1 MTENQIF
8 NRVTIIGRQRQENS
22 KETFKALYEYLKTR
36 GYKTVFERETAPE
49 LALNADERVPQD
61 RLAEA
66 CDILLVVGG
75 DGSLLHAAR
84 VAIDQSLPVA
94 GINRGRLGFL
104 TDIYPHQFAKIEQLL
119 NGHYYEERRFLLNGY
134 IQRQS
139 QATVAIPA
147 LNEIVLSAGNIA
159 HMVEFSIA
167 VNGQSVCEMR
177 ADGLIVA
184 TPTGSTAYALSG
196 GGPILQP
203 GLNAVV
209 LVPMF
214 PHTLSNR
221 PIVLDADSRI
231 TISIPVN
238 NEAIPYIS
246 GDGQKR
252 VPIAP
257 GETLVIEKKSQ
268 VLRLIHPLDYNYF
281 ETLRSKLGWQG
292 SAVTS
297 RLSS

>member
-1 MTENQIF
+1 MTENQTF
-8 NRVTIIGRQRQENS
+8 NRVAIIGRQRHENS
-22 KETFKALYEYLKTR
+22 KETFIALYEYLKTR
-36 GYKTVFERETAPE
+36 GYKTVFESETAPE
-49 LALNADERVPQD
+49 LSLNPKERVSQD

-84 VAIDQSLPVA
+84 VAIDQALPVA

-119 NGHYYEERRFLLNGY
+119 NGDYYEEQRFLLNGY
-134 IQRQS
+134 IQRQT
-139 QATVAIPA
+139 QATIDIPA

-196 GGPILQP
+196 GGPILHP
-203 GLNAVV
+203 SLNAVV

-231 TISIPVN
+231 SICIPKN

-252 VPIAP
+252 VPISP

-268 VLRLIHPLDYNYF
+268 TLRLIHPLDYNYF

-292 SAVTS
+292 SAVP
-297 RLSS
+297 LSK